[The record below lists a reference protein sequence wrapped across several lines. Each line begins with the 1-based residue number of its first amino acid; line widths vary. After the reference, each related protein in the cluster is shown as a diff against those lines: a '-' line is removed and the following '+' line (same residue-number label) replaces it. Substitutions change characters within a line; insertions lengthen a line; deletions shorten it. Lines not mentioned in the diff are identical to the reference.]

1 MCLSLSSQRP
11 VKSFLGSAGR
21 SAPVAGAFVAL
32 RDKVDAL
39 HREDARDAGLLIE
52 AEEIDLSPLRKTE
65 KNPVDRLVDTRSRS
79 WGTGRRKTSTARVVL
94 EPGTGLLWVNNRPLF
109 DYFPR
114 LQHRAAVLQSFQATR
129 TAGLYDAYVF
139 CQGGGGTG
147 QAEAARMGIARAL
160 QAHDPFLRSVL
171 RDGVHLTR
179 DRRAVER
186 KKPGM
191 KKARKKFRTP
201 SR

>member
-1 MCLSLSSQRP
+1 MFQL
-11 VKSFLGSAGR
+11 R
-21 SAPVAGAFVAL
+21 S
-32 RDKVDAL
+32 KVEAL
-39 HREDARDAGLLIE
+39 HREDARDAGLLIDA
-52 AEEIDLSPLRKTE
+52 AEQDLRPLRKVPKQAAE
-65 KNPVDRLVDTRSRS
+65 RLVDTLGRS
-79 WGTGRRKTSTARVVL
+79 WGTGRRKTSTARAVL
-94 EPGTGLLWVNNRPLF
+94 APGTGLVWVNDRPLI

-114 LQHRAAVLQSFQATR
+114 LQHRVAVLSPFQATR
-129 TAGLYDAYVF
+129 TAGLYDAYIF

-147 QAEAARMGIARAL
+147 QAEAARMGLSRAL

-186 KKPGM
+186 KKPGQA
-191 KKARKKFRTP
+191 KARKTFRHP